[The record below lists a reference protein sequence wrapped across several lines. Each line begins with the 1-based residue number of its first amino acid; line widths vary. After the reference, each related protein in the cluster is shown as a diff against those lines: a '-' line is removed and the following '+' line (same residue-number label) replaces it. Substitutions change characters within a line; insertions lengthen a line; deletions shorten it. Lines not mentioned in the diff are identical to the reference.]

1 MRFACKHRLDA
12 VEDGRGIAEVIRAA
26 STTLL
31 RDAESLSK
39 FTKSQPKVQ
48 PEAQCKPDRTDSPKG
63 AVFSDPLPGVAT
75 HEEYALSYH
84 SHEVAKTA
92 NDVTSLLQAAQEGFG
107 NTARPFPVLLP

>member
-1 MRFACKHRLDA
+1 MLLKTDEELRRKSGLPLRP
-12 VEDGRGIAEVIRAA
+12 
-26 STTLL
+26 LL

-39 FTKSQPKVQ
+39 STKSQSKAQ
-48 PEAQCKPDRTDSPKG
+48 SEAQCEPYRTDSPKR
-63 AVFSDPLPGVAT
+63 AVFSDPFPGVAT
-75 HEEYALSYH
+75 HEEYALNYH